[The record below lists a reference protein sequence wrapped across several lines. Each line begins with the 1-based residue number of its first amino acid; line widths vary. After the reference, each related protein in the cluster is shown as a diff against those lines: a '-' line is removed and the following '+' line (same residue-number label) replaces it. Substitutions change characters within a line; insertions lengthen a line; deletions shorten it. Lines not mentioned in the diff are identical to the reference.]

1 MENLNTQENIN
12 EPKTPKTTKEK
23 VFFGLKIAGNVV
35 FYVIIGMLLLFSIMN
50 INAGSRNGGFP
61 NLFGRGFLSVASD
74 SMDGESTE
82 FEIDSFK
89 QGDLVYEKVF
99 KDDDCSNL
107 KVGDVITFYDA
118 NIQALNTHRIVYIH
132 TDKSYVIA
140 MGDKIAKTFSFDP
153 NNSEA
158 MFDLESAGH
167 IQTVTV
173 QNIKGIVTGVNE
185 GAGKVLTN
193 IQDNWLWYFVIPV
206 LVFLLVEVYFVIRN
220 IMELKGAKQKAEIA
234 SDKEAMMADL
244 EAQKEE
250 MRKQLLA
257 ELMAEKQAQEAKTEE
272 VALEA
277 AIEEAPE
284 TAEAV
289 ENNEEAEVASNNQ
302 EV

>member
-23 VFFGLKIAGNVV
+23 VIFGLKIAGNAV

-61 NLFGRGFLSVASD
+61 NLFGKGFLSVASP
-74 SMDGESTE
+74 SMDGNSTE
-82 FEIDSFK
+82 YEIDSFK

-99 KDDDCSNL
+99 KDENCSNL
-107 KVGDVITFYDA
+107 KIGDVITFYDKQL
-118 NIQALNTHRIVYIH
+118 QALNTHRIVYVH
-132 TDKSYVIA
+132 SDYTYVIT
-140 MGDKIAKTFSFDP
+140 MGDKIAMTFTFDA
-153 NNSEA
+153 NNKEA

-167 IQTVTV
+167 IQTVSAGD
-173 QNIKGIVTGVNE
+173 IKGIVTGVNP

-257 ELMAEKQAQEAKTEE
+257 ELMAEKQAQEAKANA
-272 VALEA
+272 V
-277 AIEEAPE
+277 EAPE
-284 TAEAV
+284 AAEAV
-289 ENNEEAEVASNNQ
+289 ENNEEALASNDQ
-302 EV
+302 EVEEKTE

>member
-23 VFFGLKIAGNVV
+23 VIFGLKIAGNAV

-61 NLFGRGFLSVASD
+61 NLFGKGFLSVASD
-74 SMDGESTE
+74 SMNGKSTE
-82 FEIDSFK
+82 YEIDSFDK
-89 QGDLVYEKVF
+89 GDLVYEKVF
-99 KDDDCSNL
+99 KDKDCSKL
-107 KVGDVITFYDA
+107 KVGDVITFYDGS
-118 NIQALNTHRIVYIH
+118 IQALNTHRIVYVH
-132 TDKSYVIA
+132 SDYTYVIT
-140 MGDKIAKTFSFDP
+140 MGDKIAMTFDFDY
-153 NNSEA
+153 NDKENF
-158 MFDLESAGH
+158 FDLESAGH
-167 IQTVTV
+167 VQTVTTEH
-173 QNIKGIVTGVNE
+173 IKGVVTGVNP

-257 ELMAEKQAQEAKTEE
+257 ELMAEKQAQEAKANA
-272 VALEA
+272 V
-277 AIEEAPE
+277 EAPE
-284 TAEAV
+284 AAEAV
-289 ENNEEAEVASNNQ
+289 ENNEEALASNDQ
-302 EV
+302 EVEEKTE

>member
-1 MENLNTQENIN
+1 MI
-12 EPKTPKTTKEK
+12 
-23 VFFGLKIAGNVV
+23 FGLKIAGNAI

-74 SMDGESTE
+74 SMDGNSTE
-82 FEIDSFK
+82 YEVDSFK
-89 QGDLVYEKVF
+89 KGDLVYEKVF
-99 KDDDCSNL
+99 KGKDCSEL
-107 KVGDVITFYDA
+107 KVGDVITFYDTT
-118 NIQALNTHRIVYIH
+118 IQALNTHRVVYVH
-132 TDKSYVIA
+132 SDNSYVIA
-140 MGDKIAKTFSFDP
+140 MGDKIAMTFSFDF
-153 NNSEA
+153 NDKEA

-167 IQTVTV
+167 IQSVTV
-173 QNIKGIVTGVNE
+173 DNIKGVVTGVNP

-257 ELMAEKQAQEAKTEE
+257 ELMAEKQAQEAKANA
-272 VALEA
+272 V
-277 AIEEAPE
+277 EAPE
-284 TAEAV
+284 AAEAV
-289 ENNEEAEVASNNQ
+289 ENNEEALASNDQ
-302 EV
+302 EVEEKTE